1 MENGSEY
8 SPLPAR
14 RSDVQR
20 TSSFKNMSAEIE
32 QVVTR
37 LLRTTKSLLEAL
49 NLWSQLRMSTT
60 DIFDLHRTLESQFY
74 LVSQSFESAYINTSD
89 LTWIPHQLRQ
99 SVMECMEQEPSTAA
113 LDQYLP
119 RIRDAIV
126 HLLHGLKGKQQELR
140 DMDMQVP
147 QMSSSPPQPQQ
158 GPPVSQRNSYRSQ
171 DYRNR
176 SNENYVR
183 NNTTTTTSTASN
195 TSLNYSDSTGSARS
209 TRSCY
214 SQQDHTSP
222 AMMSTVPSDRLTR
235 SDYDPHTGGM
245 PQPIPSSDPRTS
257 YGRISSSSSSKQQ
270 SSWKL
275 SHTPS
280 SSSAPAQQPIP
291 SRSASRTL
299 STQGSGVTGSQLPH
313 PPASALTSPRDHQST
328 KNNNNDFDESDTH
341 TANALAA
348 LKRQENLARRSS
360 VRRTSMYRG
369 NNTNPDYASK
379 RYLADAPPVP
389 SLFNPSSTTSTL
401 NKVDENRPTI
411 AHELGPMT
419 ASPSSS
425 ERTDNYSTNNTT
437 LNVPETS
444 TATPSALASS
454 SVSSSSPPSSS
465 LTLYLQMDQQMK
477 KVSYSGEISLP
488 ALSMLFIEQFGYSAG
503 QQDFPNIYIRDS
515 TLPNV
520 SYELQDLT
528 EVVDKTILSLTL
540 HGHKEENP
548 VDWVNSIVKEWNETR
563 HTILEQMER
572 LEQKVAHRDLDT
584 ETLIQQVV
592 HQTLA
597 TTTPIALQQSTT
609 VATLDEKTMGGTPEP
624 TIPEEL
630 PNDNMATASS
640 VANDINSDVP
650 VATTT
655 TTTNN
660 NQDTPATA
668 PLTEIIKVQQNTE
681 EQQQQR
687 DEIEKLQRQVM
698 ILRQAQMELQEEH
711 AKTVTHLEEQNLKL
725 KTMSDK
731 ETNNAQQAATIKATP
746 SQARHYIEQG
756 KEELLTS
763 SDKITTRLE
772 DLQDAID
779 HLKLDVTQRKCRPSE
794 TQMEHCREERKAL
807 ADDIEAFGTYIAKV
821 KPTWKKTWEQE
832 LQTIVK
838 EQQTLKEQEGLLL
851 DMNDDLCALQ
861 EVFENLEKI
870 CAFQEKSH
878 HQVREFHVAPPE
890 DGFEG
895 MTSVLKQVATIDVD
909 HGRRLKALE
918 MADRMR
924 QRELANRT
932 DEFEKELSTFVG
944 HKKLKK
950 TGGAME
956 MDRLRQEKDM
966 DMIQRLYKEKQQQ
979 QQQPLD
985 GNMSTGDEL
994 EDNKG
999 SGGDDSVDPAT
1010 DSNRTQDPV
1019 KDESDANDTPS
1030 SANEIDRQDS
1040 KSD

>member
-1 MENGSEY
+1 
-8 SPLPAR
+8 
-14 RSDVQR
+14 
-20 TSSFKNMSAEIE
+20 MSA
-32 QVVTR
+32 
-37 LLRTTKSLLEAL
+37 
-49 NLWSQLRMSTT
+49 T

-74 LVSQSFESAYINTSD
+74 LVSQSFESAHINTSD

-99 SVMECMEQEPSTAA
+99 SVMECMEQEPSTST

-140 DMDMQVP
+140 EMDMQMP
-147 QMSSSPPQPQQ
+147 QMSSPPQPHQ

-176 SNENYVR
+176 SNENYTR
-183 NNTTTTTSTASN
+183 NSTTTTSTTTTAN
-195 TSLNYSDSTGSARS
+195 TNLNYSDSTGSARS
-209 TRSCY
+209 TRSHY

-235 SDYDPHTGGM
+235 SDYDPYTGGM
-245 PQPIPSSDPRTS
+245 PQPTSSSDPRTS
-257 YGRISSSSSSKQQ
+257 YGQAPSSSSSKQQ

-275 SHTPS
+275 SHTS
-280 SSSAPAQQPIP
+280 SSPSAPTQQPIP
-291 SRSASRTL
+291 SQSASRTL
-299 STQGSGVTGSQLPH
+299 STQGSGVTGPQRPH
-313 PPASALTSPRDHQST
+313 PPVSAPASSQYLQSA
-328 KNNNNDFDESDTH
+328 KNDNNDFDESDTH

-369 NNTNPDYASK
+369 NNSNHDYASK

-389 SLFNPSSTTSTL
+389 SLLNPSSTTSTL
-401 NKVDENRPTI
+401 NKVDENQSTI
-411 AHELGPMT
+411 THDLGAMT
-419 ASPSSS
+419 CSPSSS
-425 ERTDNYSTNNTT
+425 ERTDNNTT
-437 LNVPETS
+437 PSVPESSTGTPA
-444 TATPSALASS
+444 TATSS
-454 SVSSSSPPSSS
+454 TSPPSSS

-477 KVSYSGEISLP
+477 KVSYSGEITLP

-503 QQDFPNIYIRDS
+503 QQDFPNIYIRDP

-540 HGHKEENP
+540 HDHKEEKP
-548 VDWVNSIVKEWNETR
+548 MDWVNSLVKEWNETR
-563 HTILEQMER
+563 HTILQQMER
-572 LEQKVAHRDLDT
+572 LEQKVASRDLDT
-584 ETLIQQVV
+584 EALVQQVV

-597 TTTPIALQQSTT
+597 TTTPTALQQSTT
-609 VATLDEKTMGGTPEP
+609 EVTLDEKTMSGT
-624 TIPEEL
+624 PEEL
-630 PNDNMATASS
+630 PAGDTATTPTAAS
-640 VANDINSDVP
+640 DIDSDVP
-650 VATTT
+650 VEATTT
-655 TTTNN
+655 TSSNK
-660 NQDTPATA
+660 DTPTTT
-668 PLTEIIKVQQNTE
+668 PITEIIKVQQDAE
-681 EQQQQR
+681 AQQQQR

-698 ILRQAQMELQEEH
+698 ILRQAQTELQEEH
-711 AKTVTHLEEQNLKL
+711 AKTVAHLEEQNSNL
-725 KTMSDK
+725 KTMAAK
-731 ETNNAQQAATIKATP
+731 ESNDAQQPATIKATP
-746 SQARHYIEQG
+746 SQARQYIEQG

-807 ADDIEAFGTYIAKV
+807 ADDIETFGTYIAKV

-870 CAFQEKSH
+870 CAFQEKSR

-909 HGRRLKALE
+909 HGRRLKALD

-932 DEFEKELSTFVG
+932 DDFEKELSTFVG
-944 HKKLKK
+944 HNKLKK

-956 MDRLRQEKDM
+956 MDRLRQEKDREM
-966 DMIQRLYKEKQQQ
+966 MQRLYKEKQQHG
-979 QQQPLD
+979 
-985 GNMSTGDEL
+985 GNTISTGEQTAG
-994 EDNKG
+994 G
-999 SGGDDSVDPAT
+999 SDADG
-1010 DSNRTQDPV
+1010 TQDEPNT
-1019 KDESDANDTPS
+1019 NDMPPS
-1030 SANEIDRQDS
+1030 ENQDS
-1040 KSD
+1040 KLD